1 MTFLELSPYL
11 VAGTILAV
19 AAWLIIRGLRRFF
32 RGESGCSGCS
42 SQRFVMRAVTR
53 LSRHPAPVAAD
64 AHPPADVRLSKTTG
78 QPVEQRKVR
87 KPLTG
92 KPYSPAVE
100 DYLEAILSLEG
111 ENRSVRSIDL
121 SRHLNVPVRPSAKR

>member
-42 SQRFVMRAVTR
+42 SQ
-53 LSRHPAPVAAD
+53 PVCD
-64 AHPPADVRLSKTTG
+64 AGSDTFIPTSCSG
-78 QPVEQRKVR
+78 C
-87 KPLTG
+87 G
-92 KPYSPAVE
+92 
-100 DYLEAILSLEG
+100 G
-111 ENRSVRSIDL
+111 C
-121 SRHLNVPVRPSAKR
+121 PSASRCASVQNNRTAGGTKKSEKAP